1 MTTVIAATNNAKK
14 LKEIKEILEAIA
26 PGVTVLT
33 ARDVGLGEPEEHGTT
48 FQANAL
54 IKAEA
59 AYVLTGGICLADD
72 SGLEV
77 DALGGAPGVYSAR
90 YAGPTATDADNNRK
104 LLAALADVPP
114 ERRTARYRCAIAL
127 VVPPELA
134 HRVPAARPVD
144 TARGQAFAVEVDGSC
159 EGRVIDAPSG
169 AGGFGYDPY
178 MLYEPA
184 GLTFAELPSD
194 KKHAVSHRG
203 QALRKLSPS
212 LHAVLSWP

>member
-14 LKEIKEILEAIA
+14 LKEIREILAAIA
-26 PGVTVLT
+26 PGVGVLT
-33 ARDVGLGEPEEHGTT
+33 ARDVGLGEPDETGET

-59 AYVLTGGICLADD
+59 AYALTGGICLADD

-90 YAGPTATDADNNRK
+90 YAGPTATDADNNAK
-104 LLAALADVPP
+104 LLAALVGVPQAQ
-114 ERRTARYRCAIAL
+114 RTARYRCAIAL

-134 HRVPAARPVD
+134 ARVPDARPVE
-144 TARGQAFAVEVDGSC
+144 TARGLAYAIEVSGAC
-159 EGRVIDAPSG
+159 EGRVVDTPAG

-184 GLTFAELPSD
+184 GLTFAELPAD
-194 KKHAVSHRG
+194 QKHAVSHRG
-203 QALRKLSPS
+203 KALRALAPY
-212 LHAVLSWP
+212 LRAVLE